1 MSVNSCRLRF
11 VFGRA
16 LLTLRHVFLARL
28 PDHRRAAAISASPI
42 HPLSVSSS
50 MVTAIVFKLWQ
61 NFRVCRLP
69 SRHGLA
75 AISLGETLTMGHRV
89 ETKRAVLDALSR
101 SRDQLRELG
110 VEQIG
115 LFGSFVRDEP
125 RSDSDVD
132 VIVRFDPRRKTFD
145 NFMQLSMLLED
156 LLGRRVEVV
165 TTEALSPYIGP
176 HILREVEY
184 VDLAA

>member
-1 MSVNSCRLRF
+1 
-11 VFGRA
+11 
-16 LLTLRHVFLARL
+16 
-28 PDHRRAAAISASPI
+28 
-42 HPLSVSSS
+42 
-50 MVTAIVFKLWQ
+50 
-61 NFRVCRLP
+61 
-69 SRHGLA
+69 
-75 AISLGETLTMGHRV
+75 MGHRV

-176 HILREVEY
+176 HILREAEY